1 MRSTPLRPFRRLPA
15 PIALVFAAALCLA
28 ALPALAATQD
38 SLYREGLSE
47 FKKLQNS
54 RLAKYRDTWM
64 RVHGIFQ
71 DAVNINPDS
80 VTGAKSLYYMART
93 WEELGKRSFLRS
105 DFLRAADNYQRA
117 ANRFPRGHSWID
129 DALYRKAEIRAKHL
143 GDKPGAAEDLRTL
156 LSEHSGGDQAA
167 SARSL
172 LASLGS
178 AASTP
183 APKARPTVAKAAKP
197 GIKKDYQSAVA
208 AFKRIS
214 ANPRRHQREDF
225 TKTIGAFKAIVAA
238 DPDGPYAG
246 KSLYFVGFTYA
257 ELAGVS
263 FRDSDFESAAD
274 YFRQAADAFPAGNS
288 WIDDALYRRAEILK
302 DRLNDPD
309 RAYADLLEIVHEHPE
324 GDMAAKAKAM
334 LADMDGAGA
343 KRMAG
348 QAAGREP
355 ERADEAVR
363 PQPELPGMARLTN
376 IRYRTSDD
384 YTRVVLDMTKGASF
398 VSRELPP
405 DPEHQKS
412 HRMFVDLDGTRLD
425 PGVDNEINI
434 ETGFLRRVR
443 TGQNT
448 TTTARVVLDFTEPKK
463 YHVFALENPY
473 RIVIDVFAQRARTAS
488 ASSSAA
494 KRPRMEP
501 EAPPTEKEKRQ
512 AADVLSQLGMT
523 VQTVMIDPGHGG
535 RDPGAVR
542 YVKTGGKRKISLLEK
557 DVTVHLAKILGKK
570 LEAKGYRV
578 LYTRDRDKYVSLEDR
593 AVTANIQGADL
604 FISLHANANRSSK
617 VSGFETYYLGK
628 ARNDLVLKL
637 AAKENNVDPAKI
649 SDTQKIVMDLVH
661 SFKIAESRDLARVV
675 QNQTVGNL
683 RRHYK
688 DVKDNGARSAPFFV
702 LIGAKMPAILIE
714 IGYTSNP
721 TEAERLKSD
730 AYLNRVADGIVDGVE
745 AYREDIRTAGL

>member
-1 MRSTPLRPFRRLPA
+1 MT
-15 PIALVFAAALCLA
+15 LVFAAVLCLA

-47 FKKLQNS
+47 FKKLQTS
-54 RLAKYRDTWM
+54 RLAKYRDSWM

-71 DAVNINPDS
+71 NAVNKNPDS

-93 WEELGKRSFLRS
+93 WEELGKRSFLRA

-156 LSEHSGGDQAA
+156 LSEHPRGDQAKN
-167 SARSL
+167 ARSL

-178 AASTP
+178 AASK
-183 APKARPTVAKAAKP
+183 PKARPTTTKAAKP
-197 GIKKDYQSAVA
+197 GIKKDYQNAVA
-208 AFKRIS
+208 AFKRLKS
-214 ANPRRHQREDF
+214 NPRKYQRQDF
-225 TKTIGAFKAIVAA
+225 SKAIGAFKAVVAA

-246 KSLYFVGFTYA
+246 KALYFVGFTYA

-263 FRDSDFESAAD
+263 FRESDFESAAE
-274 YFRQAADAFPAGNS
+274 YYRQAADAFPSGHT
-288 WIDDALYRRAEILK
+288 WIDDALYRRAEILNE
-302 DRLNDPD
+302 RLDDPD
-309 RAYADLLEIVHEHPE
+309 RAYADLLEIVHEHPK
-324 GDMAAKAKAM
+324 GDMAGKAKAM

-343 KRMAG
+343 KRLAG
-348 QAAGREP
+348 KMSAREP
-355 ERADEAVR
+355 ERVGEAVTT
-363 PQPELPGMARLTN
+363 QPAHPGMARLTN

-405 DPEHQKS
+405 DPAHKKS
-412 HRMFVDLDGTRLD
+412 HRMFVDLDDTRLEA
-425 PGVDNEINI
+425 GVDHEINI
-434 ETGFLRRVR
+434 NTGFLRRVR

-448 TTTARVVLDFTEPKK
+448 TSTTRVVLDFTEQKK

-473 RIVIDVFAQRARTAS
+473 RIVIDVFAQRGQTAS
-488 ASSSAA
+488 ASSSAS
-494 KRPRMEP
+494 KRPGMEP
-501 EAPPTEKEKRQ
+501 ETPPTEKEKRQ

-542 YVKTGGKRKISLLEK
+542 YVKSGGKRKISLLEK
-557 DVTVHLAKILGKK
+557 DVTVKLAKILGKK

-578 LYTRDRDKYVSLEDR
+578 LYTRDRDKYISLEDR
-593 AVTANIQGADL
+593 AVTANIKGADL

-617 VSGFETYYLGK
+617 VHGFETYYLGK
-628 ARNDLVLKL
+628 ARNNLVLKL

-675 QNQTVGNL
+675 QKNAINNL

-688 DVKDNGARSAPFFV
+688 SVKDNGARSAPFFV

-730 AYLNRVADGIVDGVE
+730 SYLNRVADGIVNGIE
-745 AYREDIRTAGL
+745 AYKQDIRTAGL